1 MLLSK
6 YLLLTI
12 MSKLSEQLEDLKSS
26 INNIKEQMKKM
37 KLENTLLSQQQ
48 NSLVSEKAELVKK
61 NELAKDKINAILERI
76 KNIEN

>member
-12 MSKLSEQLEDLKSS
+12 MSKLTEQLEDLKSS

-37 KLENTLLSQQQ
+37 KMENTLLSQQQ

-61 NELAKDKINAILERI
+61 NEVAKDKINAILERI

>member
-12 MSKLSEQLEDLKSS
+12 MSKLTEQLEDLKSS

-37 KLENTLLSQQQ
+37 KMENTLLSQQQ

>member
-61 NELAKDKINAILERI
+61 NEVAKDKINAILERI